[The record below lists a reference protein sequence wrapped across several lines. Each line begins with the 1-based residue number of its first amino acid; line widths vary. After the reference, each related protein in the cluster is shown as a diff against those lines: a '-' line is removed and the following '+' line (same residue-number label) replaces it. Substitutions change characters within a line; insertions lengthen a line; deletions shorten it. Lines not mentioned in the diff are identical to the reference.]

1 MEHSPDTLSGP
12 SEIIAALPGIF
23 GFYPQESTV
32 VVGLHA
38 SADDSGATRLGPV
51 MRADL
56 AHTHHILPAL
66 VDTPGGECF
75 AFYAILIS
83 RIPDSALVKETRD
96 MLYNF
101 RDEEGNALIDAC
113 WHVSEVAQGT
123 PYTIVFGPSPAQLAE
138 AGMGR
143 DWVSGTVASV
153 VSSPSMRAL
162 LHNGGLP
169 ELERADTFR
178 FFAAWDRA
186 TTGRLTVSQSEAGER
201 GRTLARMRDDGDPQ
215 VPGIVA
221 DACSLLHEALPRPL
235 VEPLEWQPAAEVFEC
250 ALDAGELAAILSRP
264 AFRDTLV
271 IDALTSPQSA
281 STALL
286 WVAKAYRGE
295 IRANALALWATVAV
309 SRELNSWSVVALV
322 CALEEVPGHSLSSML
337 LTMLHN
343 GMQEELLE
351 IARAGC
357 AMSWETIDP
366 ACTG

>member
-32 VVGLHA
+32 VVGLYA
-38 SADDSGATRLGPV
+38 SADDSSATRLGPV

-66 VDTPGGECF
+66 IDTPGGECF
-75 AFYAILIS
+75 AFYAIVIS
-83 RIPDSALVKETRD
+83 RIPDSTLVKETGEI
-96 MLYNF
+96 LYNF

-123 PYTIVFGPSPAQLAE
+123 PYTIVFGPSPAQIAE

-143 DWVSGTVASV
+143 DWVCGTVASV

-178 FFAAWDRA
+178 FFAPWDRH
-186 TTGRLTVSQSEAGER
+186 TTGQLTVSQSEAVAR
-201 GRTLARMRDDGDPQ
+201 GRSLARMRDDGAEQ
-215 VPGIVA
+215 VRDIVA
-221 DACSLLHEALPRPL
+221 DTCSLLHEAVPRPL
-235 VEPLEWQPAAEVFEC
+235 VEPLEWQPACEIFEGE
-250 ALDAGELAAILSRP
+250 LDAGDLAAVLSRP

-271 IDALTSPQSA
+271 IDALTSPLRA

-309 SRELNSWSVVALV
+309 SRELHSWSVVALT
-322 CALEEVPGHSLSSML
+322 CAQEEVPGHGLSHML

-343 GMQEELLE
+343 GMQEEMLE
-351 IARAGC
+351 IARSGC
-357 AMSWETIDP
+357 AMSWEAIDP